1 MRPDPRDGSAPPA
14 PIVAYRKLKDGAE
27 RFDVDVRDGCMSV
40 LGSVRESFRDD
51 VGRGHLHVG
60 RAATPRVTDD
70 VDLRAWL
77 RIDLADVLSIAERTV
92 EARSTLE
99 EAVRLAEAK
108 EDVVA
113 AERARARLA
122 ELQASVPHR

>member
-1 MRPDPRDGSAPPA
+1 VELDQAEILAREA
-14 PIVAYRKLKDGAE
+14 IVI
-27 RFDVDVRDGCMSV
+27 VD
-40 LGSVRESFRDD
+40 
-51 VGRGHLHVG
+51 
-60 RAATPRVTDD
+60 VTDD

-92 EARSTLE
+92 EARGTLE

-108 EDVVA
+108 EDVDA

>member
-1 MRPDPRDGSAPPA
+1 VELDQAEILAREA
-14 PIVAYRKLKDGAE
+14 IVI
-27 RFDVDVRDGCMSV
+27 VD
-40 LGSVRESFRDD
+40 
-51 VGRGHLHVG
+51 
-60 RAATPRVTDD
+60 VTDD
-70 VDLRAWL
+70 VDLKAWL

-92 EARSTLE
+92 EARGTLE

-108 EDVVA
+108 EDVDA